1 MRVGV
6 NCFPLDPAMG
16 GIKQYFFSL
25 FRELLA
31 HDRENEYLFFY
42 FDHNLGELAQLDDAG
57 WRNNAV
63 RLRSQRQIARCADR
77 MDLFF
82 CPLGVLFPRP
92 LPLPTV
98 VTVPDIQEVYYPQ
111 YFTRRNRLARAYH
124 FAGSTRMADRVITIS
139 RFSRESIIRHHHLP
153 GGKVT
158 VARLCADPRFADP
171 AAPASPPVAALPEQ
185 YVFYPAN
192 RWLHKNHD
200 LLLRTVRLLKEERGV
215 RLNVVLTG
223 YDMANGFN
231 VGEAAAAYGIGDQIV
246 QLGYLTADNLVYLYR
261 HAQALVFPSL
271 FEGFG
276 LPLVEAMAAGCPVL
290 AADATSLP
298 EVGGEAVLY
307 FDPRSPE
314 DLADKLTGLL
324 NDDEL
329 RRDLIRRGR
338 SRARLFTPGRMAAD
352 HLRTFQEARAVYS
365 RRQYLVR
372 RCLHQAVHLGKTAA
386 SGLRI
391 LLG

>member
-42 FDHNLGELAQLDDAG
+42 FDHNVEELAQLDDAG
-57 WRNNAV
+57 WRNNSV
-63 RLRSQRQIARCADR
+63 GLRSQRQIAQCVDR

-92 LPLPTV
+92 LPLPAV
-98 VTVPDIQEVYYPQ
+98 VTVPDIQEVYYPH

-124 FAGSTRMADRVITIS
+124 FAGSTRMADRVVTIS
-139 RFSRESIIRHHHLP
+139 QFSRESIVRHHRLP
-153 GGKVT
+153 GEKVS
-158 VARLCADPRFADP
+158 VARLSADQRFADP
-171 AAPASPPVAALPEQ
+171 AVPGIPPGTPVPEE

-200 LLLRTVRLLKEERGV
+200 LLLRTVRLLKEERGM

-231 VGEAAAAYGIGDQIV
+231 VGAATAAYGISDQV
-246 QLGYLTADNLVYLYR
+246 RQLGYVTVDNLIYLYR
-261 HAQALVFPSL
+261 HARALVFPSL

-276 LPLVEAMAAGCPVL
+276 LPVVEAMAAGCPVL
-290 AADATSLP
+290 AANATSLP
-298 EVGGEAVLY
+298 EVGGGAALY
-307 FDPRSPE
+307 FDPRSPG
-314 DLADKLTGLL
+314 DLAVKLTGLL
-324 NDDEL
+324 NSEDL
-329 RRDLIRRGR
+329 RSDLIRRGR
-338 SRARLFTPGRMAAD
+338 ERARLFTPGRMADD
-352 HLRTFQEARAVYS
+352 HLRAFEEARAGYS
-365 RRQYLVR
+365 RRQYLAR
-372 RCLHQAVHLGKTAA
+372 RWLYKALHLGKTAA
-386 SGLRI
+386 SGVRI
-391 LLG
+391 LLS